1 MENKLMYATDRLAI
15 FAGIKC
21 QVFGPI
27 DQYTHKDEP
36 CDIML
41 ATIQIRGVATSYTND
56 SVYIG
61 RFNSTEVLD
70 VVSGTGAM
78 VYGCGPLSMPLPI
91 FDNVNDEVAGNAVTH
106 LFAGV
111 NGELNVQFSGL
122 PMDGTDT
129 VEASYVVLLAT
140 RRKVQAS

>member
-1 MENKLMYATDRLAI
+1 MESKLMYATDRLGI
-15 FAGIKC
+15 FSGIKC

-27 DQYTHKDEP
+27 DQYTHKEEP

-41 ATIQIRGVATSYTND
+41 ATIQICGLATNFTNN
-56 SVYIG
+56 STYPG
-61 RFNSTEVLD
+61 TFNSTEILD

-78 VYGCGPLSMPLPI
+78 TYGYGPLSMPLPI
-91 FDNVNDEVAGNAVTH
+91 FDNVNDEVAGHAVTH

-122 PMDGTDT
+122 PMDETDT
-129 VEASYVVLLAT
+129 VEASYIVLLAT
-140 RRKVQAS
+140 RRK